1 MQLQSLFEKHECYVF
16 IPTYNNATAIA
27 DVIDSV
33 LNYTDRLLVV
43 NDGSTDNTEGVL
55 AAYPSIHLHSYAKNK
70 GKGYALR
77 QGFKYLAKLGCKY
90 VITLDSDGQ
99 HKASDLHAFL
109 DNIEKHPAA
118 IMMGARDMGQAS
130 VPGKSSFGNKFS
142 NFWFKLQ
149 TGIDMPDTQTGYRL
163 YPLYLIKD
171 IPLLTNKYEL
181 EIEVIVKSA
190 WRNIEVVAVPIDVY
204 YPPQEERISHFRP
217 FKDFSR
223 ISVLNTWLTTLAI
236 VYFIPKRLLLGLKK
250 KSFKKVLYDAILDT
264 NESLVVKALSVSW
277 GFFIGIA
284 PIWGYQL
291 LIGMPLAHYFKL
303 NKTITFIAANI
314 SLPPMIPFI
323 IYGSL
328 KMGELMTGHKLDLL
342 SRPMSSF
349 TLSDISTSLWTYVIG
364 GFSLAVLMAFVGGL
378 ISIVVFKGIA
388 KFVNRKSF

>member
-1 MQLQSLFEKHECYVF
+1 MQLQALFEKHECYVF

-33 LNYTDRLLVV
+33 LTYTDRLLVV
-43 NDGSTDNTEGVL
+43 NDGSTDNTASVL
-55 AAYPSIHLHSYAKNK
+55 EAYSNIHVHSYAQNK

-77 QGFKYLAKLGCKY
+77 QGFKYLTKLGCKY

-109 DNIEKHPAA
+109 ENIDKHPAA
-118 IMMGARDMGQAS
+118 IMMGARDMAQAS

-149 TGIDMPDTQTGYRL
+149 TGIEMPDTQTGYRL

-171 IPLLTNKYEL
+171 IPLFTNKYEL

-250 KSFKKVLYDAILDT
+250 KSFKKVLYEAIVDPK
-264 NESLVVKALSVSW
+264 ESLIIKALSVSW
-277 GFFIGIA
+277 GLFIGIA

-323 IYGSL
+323 VYASL
-328 KMGELMTGHKLDLL
+328 KMGEFITGHPLDLL
-342 SRPMSSF
+342 ARPISSF
-349 TLSDISTSLWTYVIG
+349 TLGDISTSLWTYVVGSI
-364 GFSLAVLMAFVGGL
+364 SLAVFMAVVGGL
-378 ISIVVFKGIA
+378 LSYVTFKFGSKLI
-388 KFVNRKSF
+388 KKN